1 MTNRRER
8 REKKLNRAL
17 DGTQKDHA
25 KYVRTYRHHV
35 MRVVRDIEQGTVSIE
50 DLAKLRN
57 FCQMAVTLMEQAPIT
72 LIQAA
77 WRDTE
82 ILAFVHE
89 DDQDTSVVLKE
100 GLPEYA
106 SEICD
111 EVAADSK

>member
-8 REKKLNRAL
+8 RQKKLNRAL
-17 DGTQKDHA
+17 DGTQRDHA

-57 FCQMAVTLMEQAPIT
+57 FCQMAVTLMEQAPLT

-89 DDQDTSVVLKE
+89 DDEDTSVVLK
-100 GLPEYA
+100 GALPEYA
-106 SEICD
+106 KEIC
-111 EVAADSK
+111 ADDVSSSK